1 MDFLILFA
9 PVLLAALLGGA
20 SAGLVGVFT
29 LGLRMPFLA
38 VCMAHAAMAG
48 VVFANLLGQPPGL
61 GGFVGALVGTL
72 ILLAFLRHRQASA
85 GGVVGLIFSFMLGL
99 AFLGIGL
106 QPGPKE
112 GALGLMWG
120 NLLFATYRD
129 LWPLSTV
136 FVLLV
141 GFIAAYRRELKL
153 LLFSRA
159 LAASLI
165 PEGALLAGILLL
177 SSAVIT
183 VNLERVGGLL
193 LYSLVCNPALAAQR
207 VARGFRSCLIWSGVL
222 GAASAILGFLAA
234 ARLDLPVGACIVLV
248 SSLVVGLAYGFVW
261 LRGLLQHGSE
271 CARGGQPPILQ

>member
-1 MDFLILFA
+1 MDFLTSFG

-20 SAGLVGVFT
+20 GAGLVGVFT

-38 VCMAHAAMAG
+38 VCMAHAAMVGA
-48 VVFANLLGQPPGL
+48 VFAGLLGLPLGL
-61 GGFVGALVGTL
+61 GGFAGALVGTL
-72 ILLAFLRHRQASA
+72 ILLAFLRNRQASA

-112 GALGLMWG
+112 GVLGLMWG
-120 NLLFATYRD
+120 SLLFATYWD
-129 LWPLSTV
+129 LWPLAAV
-136 FVLLV
+136 FFLLLC
-141 GFIAAYRRELKL
+141 FILLYRRELKL

-165 PEGALLAGILLL
+165 PEGAILGGILLL

-207 VARGFRSCLIWSGVL
+207 LARGFRSCLLWSGTL
-222 GAASAILGFLAA
+222 GAASALFGFLAA
-234 ARLDLPVGACIVLV
+234 YALDLPVGACIVLV
-248 SSLVVGLAYGFVW
+248 SSLAVGLAYGFAW
-261 LRGLLQHGSE
+261 FRGKRHGTE
-271 CARGGQPPILQ
+271 PARGGEPPILQ

>member
-1 MDFLILFA
+1 MDLLILFA

-48 VVFANLLGQPPGL
+48 VVFANLLGQPPAL

-120 NLLFATYRD
+120 NLVFATYRD

-141 GFIAAYRRELKL
+141 GFIAVYRRELKL

-165 PEGALLAGILLL
+165 SEGALLAGILLL

-207 VARGFRSCLIWSGVL
+207 VARGLRSCLVWSGIL
-222 GAASAILGFLAA
+222 GAASAVINFLAA
-234 ARLDLPVGACIVLV
+234 YALDLPVGACIVLV

-261 LRGLLQHGSE
+261 LQGKRHGTE
-271 CARGGQPPILQ
+271 RARGGQPPILQ

>member
-1 MDFLILFA
+1 MSFLAIFA

-48 VVFANLLGQPPGL
+48 AVFAGLVGLPLG
-61 GGFVGALVGTL
+61 VGAFLGALTGTL
-72 ILLAFLRHRQASA
+72 ILLAFLRDRQASA
-85 GGVVGLIFSFMLGL
+85 GGIVGLIFSVMLGL

-112 GALGLMWG
+112 GVLSLMWG
-120 NLLFATYRD
+120 SLLFVTYRD
-129 LWPLSTV
+129 LWPLASV
-136 FVLLV
+136 FVLLLTFV
-141 GFIAAYRRELKL
+141 GVYRRELKL

-165 PEGALLAGILLL
+165 SEGALLAAILLL

-207 VARGFRSCLIWSGVL
+207 VARGFRSCLWWSGIL
-222 GAASAILGFLAA
+222 GAASALLGFLAA
-234 ARLDLPVGACIVLV
+234 YVLDLPVGACIVLV
-248 SSLVVGLAYGFVW
+248 SSLGVGLAYGFAW
-261 LRGLLQHGSE
+261 LRGHRHG
-271 CARGGQPPILQ
+271 